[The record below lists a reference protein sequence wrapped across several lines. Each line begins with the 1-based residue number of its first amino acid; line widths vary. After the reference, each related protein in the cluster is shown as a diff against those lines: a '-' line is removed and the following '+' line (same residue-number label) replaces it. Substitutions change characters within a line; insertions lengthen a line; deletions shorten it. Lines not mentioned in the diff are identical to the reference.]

1 MPIKGENILCTN
13 HLSEKLFWEQWLVP
27 GSLAFVSTSDII
39 MASSSSD
46 QPAQLH
52 GQQDRQRRVYIVRKP
67 TWQNASS
74 SSDQPAQKKHKQ
86 QHDPDGNG
94 EDGDTEAPD
103 PNDSGNP
110 ATRMFEAVMAAMA
123 NEPDHPGDAMVA
135 LVEQGPRPFE
145 PDRKP
150 KPKNWLPIV
159 LNADEPDTKPK
170 PKNWLPIDLIA
181 DLMTINPC

>member
-1 MPIKGENILCTN
+1 
-13 HLSEKLFWEQWLVP
+13 
-27 GSLAFVSTSDII
+27 
-39 MASSSSD
+39 
-46 QPAQLH
+46 
-52 GQQDRQRRVYIVRKP
+52 
-67 TWQNASS
+67 
-74 SSDQPAQKKHKQ
+74 
-86 QHDPDGNG
+86 
-94 EDGDTEAPD
+94 
-103 PNDSGNP
+103 
-110 ATRMFEAVMAAMA
+110 MFEAVMAAMA

-159 LNADEPDTKPK
+159 LNADEPDRKPKPKNWLPIVLNADEPDTKPK

>member
-1 MPIKGENILCTN
+1 MPIKGENILCPN
-13 HLSEKLFWEQWLVP
+13 HLSENCFGSNGWYLEALLSSQLVTSSWRLLLVINPRNYMVNKIGNDAYTLFANLL
-27 GSLAFVSTSDII
+27 GRTRLLLAIN
-39 MASSSSD
+39 
-46 QPAQLH
+46 PH
-52 GQQDRQRRVYIVRKP
+52 
-67 TWQNASS
+67 
-74 SSDQPAQKKHKQ
+74 KKKQKQ

-94 EDGDTEAPD
+94 EDGDTAAPD